1 MSIKLKELVDRKYE
15 DKEPMEFRYNLDL
28 GKDDRA
34 QEMYLQFHFQR
45 AAKDSNVW
53 MLTTKIARVE
63 AADSQC
69 YYIGYEMPRSG
80 LPLELIC
87 ATGLR
92 YFKLQMQ
99 SEIQLRTNIDFSI
112 GAVTEGM

>member
-1 MSIKLKELVDRKYE
+1 MIKLKDLKNREYK
-15 DKEPMEFRYNLDL
+15 DKECVAFQYDLDL

-45 AAKDSNVW
+45 TAKDSNVW
-53 MLTTKIARVE
+53 ILTTKIARVE
-63 AADSQC
+63 VADSQC

-99 SEIQLRTNIDFSI
+99 NEIQLRTNIDFSI
-112 GAVTEGM
+112 GTVTEGM

>member
-1 MSIKLKELVDRKYE
+1 MIKLKDLINRQYKEKQPLAFDYE
-15 DKEPMEFRYNLDL
+15 LDL
-28 GKDDRA
+28 GKDDQA
-34 QEMYLQFHFQR
+34 QPMVMQFHFTR
-45 AAKDSNVW
+45 SGTEDKVW
-53 MLTTKIARVE
+53 MMEVKLPRTAV
-63 AADSQC
+63 ADSQC

-99 SEIQLRTNIDFSI
+99 QEVQLRTNIDFSI
-112 GAVTEGM
+112 GSVTEGM